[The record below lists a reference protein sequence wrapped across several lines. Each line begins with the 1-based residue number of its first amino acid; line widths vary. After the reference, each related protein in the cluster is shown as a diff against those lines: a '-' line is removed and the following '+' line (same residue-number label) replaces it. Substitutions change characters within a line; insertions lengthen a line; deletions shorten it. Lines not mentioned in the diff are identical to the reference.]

1 MSKVYNV
8 PLQVKV
14 LRGVMCVDTRRVM
27 QSFGKKLTDNL
38 KIIYVN
44 IRISWGESKYINPF

>member
-14 LRGVMCVDTRRVM
+14 LRGAMCVDTRGVM